1 MLTPAA
7 LVGAQLAWEEGCVR
21 LFLLL
26 VSMSSAT
33 RNRVACLLG
42 WPTVTKPSFG
52 NAHAEAWEIISKDGD
67 GMQGCCNQSWETLNP
82 GGANC
87 NYYDMLYRVGMHAMP
102 DAKEELERRFKCPWA
117 ESLQRCQ
124 SNSDSHLRMMEDMLV
139 CKMSQV
145 NRARMNAEQR
155 EAMDKARAEKNEQYL
170 KYAAQMAGCVAD
182 DRVKQYA
189 LDSVMVVYYGNA
201 VLMGNTLII
210 STVGGAV
217 AGMGSVGASVGGV
230 ITSAAF
236 GTAVIGV
243 GVLLLAG
250 EVLHQTFGAAL
261 AKLHPAILA
270 VLSQRL
276 SLLVM
281 GMEVEKF
288 YPKQYGKGVAL
299 TDALGGAE
307 GVRMIRKSVAAD
319 ERIHLGEAVEQL
331 QMKALEGGV
340 ENRIAKAEQVL
351 DAKILPEVTTLLQKA
366 KENEAIATAADDLVS
381 TAQELYGKNTGVGLI
396 KEIVAAPEQSLDASE
411 VFNALSAAGGQMVGE
426 AQALSAEEV
435 AQLKE
440 RASGVLSQAKDVVGE
455 SEVARKLVARGQ
467 TLLDGRGGGA
477 EGGESAPLLEKGR
490 QMIEKGRGLGSAA
503 EVLAMLRED
512 AEFLDGVKATC
523 LRYLEQTVTG
533 VELPRIEGERDWGRY
548 AISGL
553 AVKGLA
559 VGVDGLSLD
568 VAEGVTIQVRDIS
581 IEFDTFDWEY
591 KKSSFPS
598 TSDAGRAATT
608 VIDLCITVSFRI
620 GASSSTMFAMQRCQ
634 DVRVHSQGR
643 ARRRGWR
650 CATSARRST

>member
-1 MLTPAA
+1 
-7 LVGAQLAWEEGCVR
+7 
-21 LFLLL
+21 
-26 VSMSSAT
+26 
-33 RNRVACLLG
+33 
-42 WPTVTKPSFG
+42 
-52 NAHAEAWEIISKDGD
+52 
-67 GMQGCCNQSWETLNP
+67 
-82 GGANC
+82 
-87 NYYDMLYRVGMHAMP
+87 MP

-124 SNSDSHLRMMEDMLV
+124 SGSDGHLRMMEVSRHDIAGIWVAFFQECQQYDCCGQDMLV

-319 ERIHLGEAVEQL
+319 DRIHLGEAVEQL

-351 DAKILPEVTTLLQKA
+351 DAEILPEVTTLLQKA

-467 TLLDGRGGGA
+467 TLLDGRGAGA

-490 QMIEKGRGLGSAA
+490 QMLEKGRGLGSAA

-512 AEFLDGVKATC
+512 AEFLDSVKATC

-581 IEFDTFDWEY
+581 IEFDIFDWEY

-620 GASSSTMFAMQRCQ
+620 GASRSWLSECRGANACVCIRRDER
-634 DVRVHSQGR
+634 DVAAGG
-643 ARRRGWR
+643 ARPRRGG
-650 CATSARRST
+650 

>member
-1 MLTPAA
+1 
-7 LVGAQLAWEEGCVR
+7 
-21 LFLLL
+21 
-26 VSMSSAT
+26 
-33 RNRVACLLG
+33 
-42 WPTVTKPSFG
+42 
-52 NAHAEAWEIISKDGD
+52 
-67 GMQGCCNQSWETLNP
+67 
-82 GGANC
+82 
-87 NYYDMLYRVGMHAMP
+87 
-102 DAKEELERRFKCPWA
+102 
-117 ESLQRCQ
+117 
-124 SNSDSHLRMMEDMLV
+124 MLV

-319 ERIHLGEAVEQL
+319 DRIHLGEAVEQL

-351 DAKILPEVTTLLQKA
+351 DAEILPEVTTLLQKA

-467 TLLDGRGGGA
+467 TLLDGRGAGA

-490 QMIEKGRGLGSAA
+490 QMLEKGRGLGSAA

-512 AEFLDGVKATC
+512 AEFLDSVKATC

-581 IEFDTFDWEY
+581 IEFDIFDWEY

-620 GASSSTMFAMQRCQ
+620 GASRSSVHVHLAACVQRCQ
-634 DVRVHSQGR
+634 RVHVHSQGR